1 MSLNDSNKDVEMRV
15 TDESKVR
22 AAFSQTDD
30 DHGQE
35 EQASVARS
43 AHEVAEM
50 AEMAEEASEHGKCPF
65 MRASES
71 GSLSQAA
78 EKAKKKKGVKLKF
91 LLDET
96 TTLDTLFHK
105 SITKIACNEER
116 LTQIIIMND

>member
-1 MSLNDSNKDVEMRV
+1 MRV

-116 LTQIIIMND
+116 LTQIIITND